1 MKKEELI
8 EKLHLKEHI
17 IWSDTKQQNV
27 NVGWDRSFY
36 KDYYHGY
43 ISINTDDSCFISIFK
58 YQQDGSDRQIFKLV
72 CDNIHTLS
80 EFIDIIN
87 KYYIN
92 LYFL

>member
-1 MKKEELI
+1 MTKEELI
-8 EKLHLKEHI
+8 KKLHLKEHI
-17 IWSDTKQQNV
+17 VWNDTTKQNV
-27 NVGWDRSFY
+27 HVGWEKAFY
-36 KDYYHGY
+36 KDAYHGY
-43 ISINTDDSCFISIFK
+43 ITINTDESCFVSISK

-72 CDNIHTLS
+72 CDNVNTFS